1 MGLSVAIA
9 GGIVIFT
16 IVYAMMSFPAILDD
30 ATKVSMSSAQMSN
43 TLNSILHTNISIST
57 LADSHGSSPVSF
69 SVINTGNTILW
80 NYNNFDVIITYQA
93 IGGATVT
100 EPLQYSSSCIGLA
113 NGKWCI
119 TDITN
124 DLVHH
129 GMLDPKETANI
140 QAQLSQSTN
149 LGGTLTL
156 NFGTDNGV
164 VATDSVTIT

>member
-1 MGLSVAIA
+1 MGLSIAIA

-43 TLNSILHTNISIST
+43 TLNAILHTNIGIST
-57 LADSHGSSPVSF
+57 LSDTHGNNPVSI
-69 SVINTGNTILW
+69 SVLNTGNTILW

-93 IGGATVT
+93 VGGATVT
-100 EPLQYSSSCIGLA
+100 ESLQYSSSCSGLA

-119 TDITN
+119 SSITN

-129 GMLDPKETANI
+129 EMLDPKETVNI

-164 VATDSVTIT
+164 VSTDSVAIT